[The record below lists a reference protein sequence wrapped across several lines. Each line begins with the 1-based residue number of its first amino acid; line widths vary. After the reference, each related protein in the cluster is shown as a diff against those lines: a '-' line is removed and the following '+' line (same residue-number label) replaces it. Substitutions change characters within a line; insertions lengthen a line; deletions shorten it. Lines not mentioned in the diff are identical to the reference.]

1 MDNNRLALLNE
12 AVQSEAGQRLLAYM
26 QEVMVET
33 AAAGKSNAEWVKGM
47 GMLISCVKG
56 IGQEFEKE
64 RNKGRN

>member
-1 MDNNRLALLNE
+1 
-12 AVQSEAGQRLLAYM
+12 M

-47 GMLISCVKG
+47 GMLISRVKG
-56 IGQEFEKE
+56 IVQEFEKE